1 MFHLRFHLILHYCTL
16 AYTLYIVCVT
26 VSVIGQVRHISGQKQ
41 APKAETPPPDKDS
54 EQDLSRLVP
63 NGRLFLLGCCVV
75 VVVFA
80 VASSAPKP

>member
-1 MFHLRFHLILHYCTL
+1 M
-16 AYTLYIVCVT
+16 
-26 VSVIGQVRHISGQKQ
+26 SVIGQVRHISGEKQ

-63 NGRLFLLGCCVV
+63 NRRLFLLGCCV